1 MKLINPGCQKLYIKF
16 HTKYKIFMQNDVK
29 FWVTNIKEHY
39 GIFCSGQLGELV
51 DNVSFWP
58 PSFGAFLIQF

>member
-1 MKLINPGCQKLYIKF
+1 
-16 HTKYKIFMQNDVK
+16 MQNDVK

-51 DNVSFWP
+51 DNVSFWCISDSILMLYVP
-58 PSFGAFLIQF
+58 QLAEAGIVHKLSL